1 MAERDSATP
10 GLDLSQQDQ
19 AHLAILTYLQ
29 QLNQV
34 SISAKLN
41 SDQHKHCLQ
50 RLETRLKHGKR
61 PLLKSS
67 LFYALYEMNTC
78 HKMDLLNQHQLNH
91 LCSQLQR
98 HLVLL
103 KVVNPDYP
111 SIFNLFPSQPTDNE
125 VEIIVQT
132 SSASGSAAS
141 VNGLETDLNNWNEIH
156 ERKIFMA
163 TISLGKSQLCIL
175 PRKI

>member
-10 GLDLSQQDQ
+10 GLDPSQQDE

-34 SISAKLN
+34 SISAKQN

-61 PLLKSS
+61 PILRSS

-78 HKMDLLNQHQLNH
+78 HKMDVLNQHQLNQ

-98 HLVLL
+98 HLALL
-103 KVVNPDYP
+103 KVVNPDYAP
-111 SIFNLFPSQPTDNE
+111 IFSLFPSQPTDNE

-132 SSASGSAAS
+132 PSASGSAAS
-141 VNGLETDLNNWNEIH
+141 INGLKTD
-156 ERKIFMA
+156 
-163 TISLGKSQLCIL
+163 
-175 PRKI
+175 

>member
-50 RLETRLKHGKR
+50 RLETQLKHGKR

-78 HKMDLLNQHQLNH
+78 HKMDLLNQYQLNH

-141 VNGLETDLNNWNEIH
+141 VNGLETDLNN
-156 ERKIFMA
+156 
-163 TISLGKSQLCIL
+163 
-175 PRKI
+175 